1 MNTSPVTLAELA
13 HATED
18 LPLETPAAPTSCG
31 ASLATR
37 SLAEVFAAEAEGR
50 DPLAPSP
57 EDIATLTTQYRKAVN
72 GLYEAYLFGQMLLTV
87 KTRLEGQ
94 MQGLTPPLHPAEAQG
109 ASPHGAA
116 DAANGETL
124 KNQAFLGDAA
134 RGTAEISH
142 GDKAIVGGWNAGT
155 GLKAWLA
162 QHCPEINYS
171 TARRF
176 LAVAE
181 KTNAAL
187 AESEAVPASPRPAL
201 SAGEG
206 LGRGAPETFPEETIR
221 AYLEGKS
228 QRQLLKAPK
237 AEPTVRHAMSEEER
251 AEKLAKVCKGFLQS
265 LEGVERT
272 GESDLLRLD
281 DRREIVTR
289 LKALARRLEQ
299 AVEG

>member
-1 MNTSPVTLAELA
+1 M
-13 HATED
+13 D
-18 LPLETPAAPTSCG
+18 TPTTPI
-31 ASLATR
+31 

-50 DPLAPSP
+50 DPLAPSA

-72 GLYEAYLFGQMLLTV
+72 GLYEAYLFGQMLAQV
-87 KTRLEGQ
+87 KARLEQ
-94 MQGLTPPLHPAEAQG
+94 F
-109 ASPHGAA
+109 S
-116 DAANGETL
+116 
-124 KNQAFLGDAA
+124 GDAE
-134 RGTAEISH
+134 TT
-142 GDKAIVGGWNAGT
+142 VGNNGNALAAPGWNAGT

-187 AESEAVPASPRPAL
+187 AESEAVPASPRAAL

-228 QRQLLKAPK
+228 QRQLLGRGGAREEAGRPRKDWEAALGQSPEAAMKRLEEALAPLNELVVVK
-237 AEPTVRHAMSEEER
+237 QTHRLLAAADLETLR
-251 AEKLAKVCKGFLQS
+251 AAI
-265 LEGVERT
+265 
-272 GESDLLRLD
+272 DLLHERVHAD
-281 DRREIVTR
+281 
-289 LKALARRLEQ
+289 A
-299 AVEG
+299 

>member
-1 MNTSPVTLAELA
+1 MNDTPASPVTLAELA

-37 SLAEVFAAEAEGR
+37 SLSEVFAAEAEGR

-72 GLYEAYLFGQMLLTV
+72 GLYEAYLFGQMLAQV
-87 KTRLEGQ
+87 KARLEQ
-94 MQGLTPPLHPAEAQG
+94 FT
-109 ASPHGAA
+109 
-116 DAANGETL
+116 
-124 KNQAFLGDAA
+124 GDAT
-134 RGTAEISH
+134 RGTARELTQT
-142 GDKAIVGGWNAGT
+142 GANGGTLAAPGWNAGT

-187 AESEAVPASPRPAL
+187 AESEAVPASPRAGVTPA
-201 SAGEG
+201 AGEG
-206 LGRGAPETFPEETIR
+206 ARSPFPSETPFLLTFPEEIIR
-221 AYLEGKS
+221 AFLEGKS
-228 QRQLLKAPK
+228 QRQIIGGKRAGAGRPRKDWEAALGQSPEAAFKRLEEALAPLNELVVVKQTHRLLA
-237 AEPTVRHAMSEEER
+237 AADLETLR
-251 AEKLAKVCKGFLQS
+251 AAI
-265 LEGVERT
+265 
-272 GESDLLRLD
+272 DLLHERIHA
-281 DRREIVTR
+281 EC
-289 LKALARRLEQ
+289 
-299 AVEG
+299 